1 MSKKKSPSS
10 STGTKFI
17 IGFAAILLLG
27 TGILALTKIPFDS
40 GIGGGGGGDTPI
52 VDNNGT
58 PTAIIINE
66 TPIIF

>member
-40 GIGGGGGGDTPI
+40 GTGGGGDTPI

>member
-1 MSKKKSPSS
+1 MANKKTPSS

-27 TGILALTKIPFDS
+27 TGILALTKIPFGSD
-40 GIGGGGGGDTPI
+40 GGGGGGDTPI

>member
-40 GIGGGGGGDTPI
+40 GTGGGGGGDTPI

>member
-1 MSKKKSPSS
+1 MANKKTPSS

-17 IGFAAILLLG
+17 IGFATILLLG
-27 TGILALTKIPFDS
+27 TGILALTKIPFGSD
-40 GIGGGGGGDTPI
+40 GGGGGGDTPI